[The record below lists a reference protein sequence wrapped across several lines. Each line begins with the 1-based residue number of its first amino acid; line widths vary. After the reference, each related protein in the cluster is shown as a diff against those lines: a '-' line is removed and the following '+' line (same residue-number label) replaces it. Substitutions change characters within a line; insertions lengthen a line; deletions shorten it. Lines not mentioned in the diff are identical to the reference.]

1 MKSSNKYRIMEWRR
15 PDGETA
21 YYIEKNY
28 MFGYKRMPGH
38 GHTDYYPSKEAALE
52 KVNKLMGCRIEQVWP

>member
-1 MKSSNKYRIMEWRR
+1 MEWRC

-38 GHTDYYPSKEAALE
+38 GHTDYYSSKEAALE